1 VPENGVLLLVWVPFY
16 TVSSS
21 ISRSAYSKQEN
32 RRASARCPG
41 TQPTPCGSQNCLA
54 LLAISS
60 TALACSETRAF
71 FTAALRKPRENVR
84 EEGGGESAGRE
95 VFGQNFCAERVRAN
109 TFMVIFFVELIRGC
123 DQIFCFGSPR
133 NSNK

>member
-1 VPENGVLLLVWVPFY
+1 MLENGVLLLVWVPFY

-21 ISRSAYSKQEN
+21 ISRSAYSKQKN

-41 TQPTPCGSQNCLA
+41 TQPTPCGSQNCFA

-60 TALACSETRAF
+60 TALVCSETCAF

-84 EEGGGESAGRE
+84 EEGGGESAGRGGLRSE
-95 VFGQNFCAERVRAN
+95 FLCGASASEHIHGHLLRR
-109 TFMVIFFVELIRGC
+109 IDSWL
-123 DQIFCFGSPR
+123 
-133 NSNK
+133 